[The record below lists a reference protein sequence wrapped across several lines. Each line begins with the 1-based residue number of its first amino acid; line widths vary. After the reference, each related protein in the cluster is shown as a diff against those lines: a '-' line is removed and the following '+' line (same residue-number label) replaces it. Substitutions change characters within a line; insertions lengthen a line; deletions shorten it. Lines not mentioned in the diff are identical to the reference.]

1 MRLLRM
7 ASSLDPDQAAENGKQ
22 CRRWSLLRMVN
33 SVDPN
38 QTVLENDSVDLDVDQ
53 TAENGK

>member
-1 MRLLRM
+1 
-7 ASSLDPDQAAENGKQ
+7 
-22 CRRWSLLRMVN
+22 MVN

-38 QTVLENDSVDLDVDQ
+38 QTVPENDSVDLDIDQ